1 MVGPALTLRIA
12 TGAVDPKRHIAPRG
26 EQPMQ
31 IDHLLKVDGHDGS
44 VGLAFDPTHGG
55 THYRFVVFDNAEG
68 VITRLDRLINDE
80 WELVDEEPPFSLQV
94 LVRHRLRGFA

>member
-1 MVGPALTLRIA
+1 
-12 TGAVDPKRHIAPRG
+12 
-26 EQPMQ
+26 MQ
-31 IDHLLKVDGHDGS
+31 IDQLLKVDGHDGS
-44 VGLAFDPTHGG
+44 VGFGLAFDPTHGG
-55 THYRFVVFDNAEG
+55 THYRLVVFDNAEG